1 MIDNYTLA
9 GAVAAGLSAAVL
21 GLAAPAIAAPTG
33 GDNAADTISAL
44 EAEGNQVIVNHES
57 IAPLSEAHVLSV
69 DTGPEIL
76 DWTWARQRDRR
87 ILEPVGRVIIID
99 VR

>member
-1 MIDNYTLA
+1 MIKNHIVA
-9 GAVAAGLSAAVL
+9 GTVVAGLSAAVL
-21 GLAAPAIAAPTG
+21 GLAAPAIAAPTE

-44 EAEGNQVIVNHES
+44 EAEGNKVVVNHES
-57 IAPLSEAHVLSV
+57 GAPLSEAHVLSV

-76 DWTWARQRDRR
+76 DWTWDRQRDRR